1 VIGDEDRTPRTDARK
16 EAAFPLVPAVA
27 LTVSFVAALA
37 ALAACGRQAPAPAT
51 EQPDP
56 PSWFVGEEDRT
67 TPTPR
72 PERVA
77 SLAVGDSAFEPAK
90 LAISGG
96 EAVRIKN
103 TGTGV
108 HSVILAGIDMAIDV
122 AIVEPGASKVV
133 PIDLEPGGYSFSLRD
148 DPSITGTLIVT

>member
-1 VIGDEDRTPRTDARK
+1 MKTELPGLMEVKRLPSRPSRQ
-16 EAAFPLVPAVA
+16 VA

-37 ALAACGRQAPAPAT
+37 VAACGRQASAPAT

-56 PSWFVGEEDRT
+56 PSWFVGEEDGT
-67 TPTPR
+67 TPAPR

-77 SLAVGDSAFEPAK
+77 SLTVGDSSFEPAT
-90 LAISGG
+90 LIISGG

-108 HSVILAGIDMAIDV
+108 HSVILAGIDVAIEV

-133 PIDLEPGGYSFSLRD
+133 PIGLEPGRYGFSLGED
-148 DPSITGTLIVT
+148 QSITGTLIVT